1 MIKIIQDT
9 NGTMTLED
17 LREYK
22 VITRQTVG
30 IEYRGF
36 KVYATSTPT
45 SGSVCLS
52 VLKTMEQYP
61 LSDAKDANLTI
72 HRFNEAMRFAYGARM
87 ELGDPH
93 YVSNMAVYED
103 RLLSASRAKQIRR
116 RILDNTTQP
125 VAAYDPR
132 GEYAPPGHG
141 TSHIVA
147 ADASG
152 LVITSTT
159 TINTLF
165 GAQIMTPRSG
175 IIINNE
181 MNDFSIPGKPNEFG
195 FPPAAANFIRPGK
208 RPLSS
213 ITPLIAEFANGSVYF
228 ATGAAG
234 GSRIISATMQAA
246 WHVLEHGMTA
256 AEALAEPR
264 LHDQLIPN
272 QVTLEYTFDN
282 STAASLIEKGHN
294 VTWVRLGGSAVQ
306 AVRRIWDG
314 TFEAA
319 SEPRQLNSGGFT
331 T

>member
-9 NGTMTLED
+9 NGTMTLDD

-22 VITRQTVG
+22 AIVRETVG

-36 KVYATSTPT
+36 NVYTTPTPT

-61 LSDAKDANLTI
+61 LSDAHDTNLTV

-87 ELGDPH
+87 ELGDPC
-93 YVSNMAVYED
+93 YVSNMAPYED
-103 RLLSASRAKQIRR
+103 RLLSTSRAQHIRR
-116 RILDNTTQP
+116 RILDDATQP
-125 VAAYDPR
+125 VGAYDPR
-132 GEYAPPGHG
+132 GEYSAPGHG
-141 TSHIVA
+141 TSHVVT
-147 ADASG
+147 ADALG
-152 LVITSTT
+152 MVVTSTT

-175 IIINNE
+175 IILNNE
-181 MNDFSIPGKPNEFG
+181 MDDFSIPGKTNDFG

-213 ITPLIAEFANGSVYF
+213 ITPVIAEFPNGTFAF

-234 GSRIISATMQAA
+234 GSRIISATVQVA
-246 WHVLEHGMTA
+246 WDVLEHGMSA
-256 AEALAEPR
+256 ADAIAAPR
-264 LHDQLIPN
+264 LHDQLIPDRV
-272 QVTLEYTFDN
+272 QLEYTFDN
-282 STAASLIEKGHN
+282 GTAASLAEKGHN
-294 VTWVRLGGSAVQ
+294 VTWVRLGISVVHGI
-306 AVRRIWDG
+306 RRNWDG

-319 SEPRQLNSGGFT
+319 SEPRQKSSAGLT